1 MAKQTTPEAGSEQK
15 VMTKYDR
22 KMEQRRIQKEKDKKQ
37 EKLTKIIV
45 SVIGVVLVAAIA
57 ISIARPI
64 VAKQMAVNG
73 TYIQIGDEQISKLE
87 YDYYYNSQVRSNSSM
102 LSYYGLDANAD
113 LSTYMISDT
122 MSFKDMYDSMAV
134 AQIQQVKAVVDEAQ
148 KNGFSYDG
156 EEEYETY
163 MDTMKSF
170 AEEQGMDLNEYYK
183 ETYGAYATVSN
194 IAPFEKEGM
203 LASAYYQ
210 ELLEQNKPSEEEVKA
225 YYEEHK
231 TEYDQVD
238 YRSYI
243 FTTGL
248 DADAS
253 EDEIAKAM
261 EKNKADAEAMVKS
274 RKEGADFN
282 ELCLTYAPE
291 ESKENY
297 EDTENDYSLAEGR
310 YRSSLAAIMGDWL
323 YDDARKQGD
332 IEVLEDTDSNRYYV
346 VEFINKY
353 YDEENDT
360 RISDTIAGEA
370 VSENVAK
377 LVEGYQVTDPKG
389 NLHYLTIEDE
399 AGSEPSGEDAGEGEG
414 AAPDENADT
423 GEETENAEE

>member
-22 KMEQRRIQKEKDKKQ
+22 KMEERRKQKEKDKKQ
-37 EKLTKIIV
+37 EKMTKIIV
-45 SVIGVVLVAAIA
+45 AAVGIVLVAAIVV
-57 ISIARPI
+57 SIARPI
-64 VAKQMAVNG
+64 VAKQTALNG
-73 TYIQIGDEQISKLE
+73 TYIQIGEHKISKLE
-87 YDYYYNSQVRSNSSM
+87 YDYYYNTVLNNNAAM
-102 LSYYGLDANAD
+102 LSYYGLDVTAD
-113 LSTYMISDT
+113 LSTYMLSDN

-134 AQIQQVKAVVDEAQ
+134 GQIQEVKAMVDEAQ
-148 KNGFSYDG
+148 KNGFSYDA
-156 EEEYETY
+156 ETEYETY
-163 MDTMKSF
+163 MEDLKSF
-170 AEEQGMDLNEYYK
+170 VEEQDFDINRYYK
-183 ETYGAYATVSN
+183 ETYGSYATVSN

-231 TEYDQVD
+231 NDYDQVD

-253 EDEIAKAM
+253 EDDIAKAM
-261 EKNKADAEAMVKS
+261 EQNKADAEAMAKS
-274 RKEGADFN
+274 RKEGTDFN

-297 EDTENDYSLAEGR
+297 EDAEKDYSLSEGR
-310 YRSSLAAIMGDWL
+310 YRSGIATIMGDWL
-323 YDDARKQGD
+323 YDDARKLGD

-360 RISDTIAGEA
+360 RISDTIASTA
-370 VSENVAK
+370 VSEYEEK
-377 LVEGYQVTDPKG
+377 LIEGYQVNDPKG
-389 NLHYLTIEDE
+389 NLKYLTIGNEENSDQADDATE
-399 AGSEPSGEDAGEGEG
+399 GS
-414 AAPDENADT
+414 T
-423 GEETENAEE
+423 EE